1 MHMGNLPLW
10 IWGVALA
17 IGLPLTLEVG
27 YRLFGILNRS
37 RAAAAQAATGEGWG
51 YLASASMTLLS
62 LLLGFSVSMAADR
75 YEARRQLVVEEAND
89 ISTTYL
95 RAQLFAEPA
104 ASELRAQLARYA
116 RDRHAVFLARED
128 PARIEAAQVLAEAD
142 QDQLWATTAKA
153 IHQPGSEPLTAQFL
167 VAMNA
172 MIDVAATRHAAI
184 GARLPPRIILVL
196 VLNSIAGALLAGYTL
211 GHSGKRYAVM
221 STVVSLMVAVTLY
234 LILDLDNP
242 RAGGIQVPEAP
253 LDRVINSISQAER
266 SKGAP
271 SPQATPTT
279 VPTR

>member
-1 MHMGNLPLW
+1 MENAPLW
-10 IWGVALA
+10 ILGAVLT

-37 RAAAAQAATGEGWG
+37 RAAAAQAASGEGWG
-51 YLASASMTLLS
+51 YLASASLTLLS

-75 YEARRQLVVEEAND
+75 YEARRELVVEEAND

-95 RAQLFAEPA
+95 RSQLFAEPA
-104 ASELRAQLARYA
+104 ASQLTAQLAQYA
-116 RDRHAVFLARED
+116 RDRHAVFMARED
-128 PARIEAAQVLAEAD
+128 PARIEEAQAVAEAD
-142 QDQLWATTAKA
+142 QNRLWATTAKA
-153 IHQPGSEPLTAQFL
+153 IRQPGSEPLTAQFL

-184 GARLPPRIILVL
+184 TSRMPPRIILVL

-211 GHSGKRYAVM
+211 GHAGKRYAVM
-221 STVVSLMVAVTLY
+221 STVVSLMVAVTLL

-242 RAGGIQVPEAP
+242 RAGGIQVSEAP

-266 SKGAP
+266 ARGAANAEAP
-271 SPQATPTT
+271 RSSAAIK
-279 VPTR
+279 